1 MRVDTAHFLLALQ
14 SLDLINHGR
23 TGHPG
28 PLAAMPCDGESL
40 WLVSLDPKCELWWRL
55 PAKYA
60 TSCFPAVYI
69 DVRAA
74 HAQLDGLRHHL
85 GPEIKIEWDR
95 QRIEYGP
102 GVQAATPRRQRFQP
116 PTWFYEPAHGDRFNP
131 AALRRVWLPMLP
143 ALRYFMQDGAH
154 ASYFYGDGM
163 WNALSCGDHTF
174 SVRHAWGRPVTACTV
189 RPYFIWTRAFPA
201 LDIAMQQDT
210 PVYCAASRSG
220 HEVHLGQPYVGWLLR
235 SIVPAKDRCAPPLAA
250 AYRLLAETKT
260 APLQDMAETLTQMDA
275 HT

>member
-1 MRVDTAHFLLALQ
+1 
-14 SLDLINHGR
+14 
-23 TGHPG
+23 
-28 PLAAMPCDGESL
+28 
-40 WLVSLDPKCELWWRL
+40 
-55 PAKYA
+55 
-60 TSCFPAVYI
+60 
-69 DVRAA
+69 
-74 HAQLDGLRHHL
+74 
-85 GPEIKIEWDR
+85 
-95 QRIEYGP
+95 
-102 GVQAATPRRQRFQP
+102 
-116 PTWFYEPAHGDRFNP
+116 
-131 AALRRVWLPMLP
+131 LPMLP

-275 HT
+275 HTPIRLELYGSKLTVSSAEHARTFKIAEEVHERYRWIVSSSALALSLLSARANASLRLFTDAKATELMLDQGDASPVWALASYREEPVETVRLLPAPLRRQVAHILGG